1 LLNKIKALSMKKSNS
16 KKHLFFTLFVTFLAS
31 NLFSQLSLNGGLGT
45 LNGFG
50 VKKTFVGLNLG
61 LEYPRSNQTT
71 IYGRIAY
78 YVPRNNIDS
87 TQAYASAI
95 STTTFPY
102 TLPRNYTIS
111 TGYLTIE
118 GGTRNYLIN
127 GYDNGFSVYGG
138 STILLCV
145 NNIKKKF
152 ADWNYLY
159 NEADYE
165 NYGDS
170 KGTILNLGVGL
181 QGGLK
186 YTFPSIGS
194 IFLDFSGN
202 YLVIRQASNEMIGE
216 STNYPFD
223 SALLFTFNLG
233 FRKDF
238 Y

>member
-1 LLNKIKALSMKKSNS
+1 MKKSNS
-16 KKHLFFTLFVTFLAS
+16 KKYLFFILLVTFLAS

-50 VKKTFVGLNLG
+50 VKKTFFGLNLG
-61 LEYPRSNQTT
+61 LEYPKSNQTT
-71 IYGRIAY
+71 IFGRIAY
-78 YVPRNNIDS
+78 YIPRNEDDS

-102 TLPRNYTIS
+102 TLQRNYIVS

-118 GGTRNYLIN
+118 GGTRYYLLN
-127 GYDNGFSVYGG
+127 GYDNGFSIYGG
-138 STILLCV
+138 STILVCV
-145 NNIKKKF
+145 NKIKRNYG
-152 ADWNYLY
+152 DWNYTY
-159 NEADYE
+159 NEANYE
-165 NYGDS
+165 NYGDA

-186 YTFPSIGS
+186 YTFPSIGT
-194 IFLDFSGN
+194 FFCDFSGN
-202 YLVIRQASNEMIGE
+202 YLIIRQASNGVVNE
-216 STNYPFD
+216 STNYPFN
-223 SALLFTFNLG
+223 SAMLFTFNLG

>member
-1 LLNKIKALSMKKSNS
+1 MYKYLLP
-16 KKHLFFTLFVTFLAS
+16 LFFLV
-31 NLFSQLSLNGGLGT
+31 FSFSLSGQLSLNGGIGSLK
-45 LNGFG
+45 GFG

-61 LEYPRSNQTT
+61 LEYPRSNQATL
-71 IYGRIAY
+71 YGRISY
-78 YVPRNNIDS
+78 YIPRNEDDS

-102 TLPRNYTIS
+102 QLQRNYTVS
-111 TGYLTIE
+111 TGYLTVE
-118 GGTRNYLIN
+118 GGNRFYIIN
-127 GYDNGFSVYGG
+127 GYDNGFSFYGG
-138 STILLCV
+138 STVLLCV

-152 ADWNYLY
+152 ADWDYPY

-165 NYGDS
+165 NYGDN

-186 YTFPSIGS
+186 YTFPSIGT
-194 IFLDFSGN
+194 FFCDFSGN
-202 YLVIRQASNEMIGE
+202 YLVIRQASNEMVGE
-216 STNYPFD
+216 STNYPFE

>member
-1 LLNKIKALSMKKSNS
+1 MMNIKSIFFI
-16 KKHLFFTLFVTFLAS
+16 LFFSFLS
-31 NLFSQLSLNGGLGT
+31 SEFFSQISANAGLGT
-45 LNGFG
+45 INGFG
-50 VKKTFVGLNLG
+50 VKKTFVGLNMG

-152 ADWNYLY
+152 ADWNYSY

-194 IFLDFSGN
+194 IFFDFSGN

>member
-1 LLNKIKALSMKKSNS
+1 MKKSNS
-16 KKHLFFTLFVTFLAS
+16 KKYLFFILLVTFLAS

-50 VKKTFVGLNLG
+50 VKKTFFGLNLG
-61 LEYPRSNQTT
+61 LEYPKSNQTT
-71 IYGRIAY
+71 IFGRIAY
-78 YVPRNNIDS
+78 YIPRNEDDS

-102 TLPRNYTIS
+102 TLQRNYIVS

-118 GGTRNYLIN
+118 GGTRYYLLN
-127 GYDNGFSVYGG
+127 GYDNGFSIYGG
-138 STILLCV
+138 STILVCV
-145 NNIKKKF
+145 NKIKRNYG
-152 ADWNYLY
+152 DWNYTY
-159 NEADYE
+159 NEANYE
-165 NYGDS
+165 NYGDA

-186 YTFPSIGS
+186 YTFPSIGT
-194 IFLDFSGN
+194 FFCDLSGN
-202 YLVIRQASNEMIGE
+202 YLIIRQASNEMIGE

>member
-1 LLNKIKALSMKKSNS
+1 MKRSNS
-16 KKHLFFTLFVTFLAS
+16 KKYLFFILLVTFLAS

-50 VKKTFVGLNLG
+50 VKKTFFGLNLG
-61 LEYPRSNQTT
+61 LEYPKSNQTT
-71 IYGRIAY
+71 IFGRIAY
-78 YVPRNNIDS
+78 YIPRNEDDS

-102 TLPRNYTIS
+102 TLQRNYIVS

-118 GGTRNYLIN
+118 GGTRYYLLN
-127 GYDNGFSVYGG
+127 GYDNGFSIYGG
-138 STILLCV
+138 STILVCV
-145 NNIKKKF
+145 NKIKRNYG
-152 ADWNYLY
+152 DWNYTY
-159 NEADYE
+159 NEANYE
-165 NYGDS
+165 NYGDA

-186 YTFPSIGS
+186 YTFPSIGT
-194 IFLDFSGN
+194 FFCDLSGN
-202 YLVIRQASNEMIGE
+202 YLIIRQASNGVVNE
-216 STNYPFD
+216 STNYPFN
-223 SALLFTFNLG
+223 SAMLFTFNLG

>member
-1 LLNKIKALSMKKSNS
+1 MKKSNS

-61 LEYPRSNQTT
+61 LEYPRSNQATL
-71 IYGRIAY
+71 YGRISY
-78 YVPRNNIDS
+78 YIPRNEDDS

-102 TLPRNYTIS
+102 TLQRNYTIS
-111 TGYLTIE
+111 TGYLTVE
-118 GGTRNYLIN
+118 GGNRFYIIN
-127 GYDNGFSVYGG
+127 GYDNGFSFYGG
-138 STILLCV
+138 STVLLCV
-145 NNIKKKF
+145 NNVKKKF
-152 ADWNYLY
+152 ADWDYPY
-159 NEADYE
+159 DEADYQY
-165 NYGDS
+165 YGDS

-186 YTFPSIGS
+186 YTFPSIGT
-194 IFLDFSGN
+194 IFCDFSGN
-202 YLVIRQASNEMIGE
+202 YLIIRQASNGMVNET
-216 STNYPFD
+216 TNYPFE

>member
-1 LLNKIKALSMKKSNS
+1 MKNSNS
-16 KKHLFFTLFVTFLAS
+16 KKHLFFILLITFLAS

-78 YVPRNNIDS
+78 YIPRNNIDS
-87 TQAYASAI
+87 TLSYASAN

-102 TLPRNYTIS
+102 SLPRNYIVS
-111 TGYLTIE
+111 TAYLTIE

-127 GYDNGFSVYGG
+127 DYDNGFSVYGG

-152 ADWNYLY
+152 SEWNYPY

-170 KGTILNLGVGL
+170 KGTILNLGIGL

-194 IFLDFSGN
+194 IFCDFSGN
-202 YLVIRQASNEMIGE
+202 YLVIRQASNDMVGE

-223 SALLFTFNLG
+223 SVLLFTFNLG

>member
-1 LLNKIKALSMKKSNS
+1 MMNIKSIFFI
-16 KKHLFFTLFVTFLAS
+16 LFFSFLS
-31 NLFSQLSLNGGLGT
+31 SEFFSQISANAGLGT

-87 TQAYASAI
+87 TLSSAFAI
-95 STTTFPY
+95 STTTSPY
-102 TLPRNYTIS
+102 SLPRNYIVS

-138 STILLCV
+138 STVLLCV
-145 NNIKKKF
+145 NNIKNKF

-159 NEADYE
+159 NESDYE

>member
-1 LLNKIKALSMKKSNS
+1 MKKSNS
-16 KKHLFFTLFVTFLAS
+16 KKYLFFILLVTFLAS

-50 VKKTFVGLNLG
+50 VKKTFFGLNLG
-61 LEYPRSNQTT
+61 LEYPKSNQTT
-71 IYGRIAY
+71 IFGRIAY
-78 YVPRNNIDS
+78 YIPRNEDDS

-102 TLPRNYTIS
+102 TLQRNYIVS

-118 GGTRNYLIN
+118 GGTRYYLLN
-127 GYDNGFSVYGG
+127 GYDNGFSIYGG
-138 STILLCV
+138 STILVCV
-145 NNIKKKF
+145 NKIKRNYG
-152 ADWNYLY
+152 DWNYTY
-159 NEADYE
+159 NEANYE
-165 NYGDS
+165 NYGDA

-186 YTFPSIGS
+186 YTFPSIGT
-194 IFLDFSGN
+194 FFCDLSGN
-202 YLVIRQASNEMIGE
+202 YLIIRQASNGVVNE
-216 STNYPFD
+216 STNYPFN
-223 SALLFTFNLG
+223 SAMLFTFNLG

>member
-1 LLNKIKALSMKKSNS
+1 MYKYLLP
-16 KKHLFFTLFVTFLAS
+16 LFFLV
-31 NLFSQLSLNGGLGT
+31 FSFSLSGQLSLNGGIGSLK
-45 LNGFG
+45 GFG

-61 LEYPRSNQTT
+61 LEYPRSNQATL
-71 IYGRIAY
+71 YGRISY
-78 YVPRNNIDS
+78 YIPRNEDDS

-102 TLPRNYTIS
+102 TLQRNYTIS
-111 TGYLTIE
+111 TGYLTVE
-118 GGTRNYLIN
+118 GGNRFYIIN
-127 GYDNGFSVYGG
+127 GYDNGFSFYGG
-138 STILLCV
+138 STVLLCV
-145 NNIKKKF
+145 NNVKKKF
-152 ADWNYLY
+152 ADWDYPY
-159 NEADYE
+159 DEADYQ

-186 YTFPSIGS
+186 YTFPSFGT
-194 IFLDFSGN
+194 FFCDFSGN
-202 YLVIRQASNEMIGE
+202 YLIIRQASNGMVNET
-216 STNYPFD
+216 TNYPFE

>member
-1 LLNKIKALSMKKSNS
+1 MKKSNS
-16 KKHLFFTLFVTFLAS
+16 KKYHFFILFVTFLAS

-50 VKKTFVGLNLG
+50 VKKTFFGLNLG
-61 LEYPRSNQTT
+61 LEYPKSNQTT
-71 IYGRIAY
+71 IFGRIAY
-78 YVPRNNIDS
+78 YIPRNEDDS

-102 TLPRNYTIS
+102 TLQRNYIVS

-118 GGTRNYLIN
+118 GGTRYYLLN
-127 GYDNGFSVYGG
+127 GYDNGFSIYGG
-138 STILLCV
+138 STILVCV
-145 NNIKKKF
+145 NKIKRNYG
-152 ADWNYLY
+152 DWNYTY
-159 NEADYE
+159 NEANYE
-165 NYGDS
+165 NYGDA

-186 YTFPSIGS
+186 YTFPSIGT
-194 IFLDFSGN
+194 FFCDLSGN
-202 YLVIRQASNEMIGE
+202 YLIIRQASNGVVNE
-216 STNYPFD
+216 STNYPFN
-223 SALLFTFNLG
+223 SAMLFTFNLG

>member
-1 LLNKIKALSMKKSNS
+1 MKKSNS
-16 KKHLFFTLFVTFLAS
+16 KKYLFFILLVTFLAS

-50 VKKTFVGLNLG
+50 VKKTFFGLNLG
-61 LEYPRSNQTT
+61 LEYPKSNQTT
-71 IYGRIAY
+71 IFGRIAY
-78 YVPRNNIDS
+78 YIPRNEDDS

-95 STTTFPY
+95 STTTFPL
-102 TLPRNYTIS
+102 TLQRNYIVS

-118 GGTRNYLIN
+118 GGTRYYLLN

-152 ADWNYLY
+152 ADWNHLY
-159 NEADYE
+159 NESDYE

-186 YTFPSIGS
+186 YTFPSIGT
-194 IFLDFSGN
+194 FFCDLSGN
-202 YLVIRQASNEMIGE
+202 YLIIRQASNGVVNE
-216 STNYPFD
+216 STNYPFN
-223 SALLFTFNLG
+223 SAMLFTFNLG

>member
-1 LLNKIKALSMKKSNS
+1 MKKSNS
-16 KKHLFFTLFVTFLAS
+16 KKYLFFILFVTFLAS

-61 LEYPRSNQTT
+61 LEYPRSNQATL
-71 IYGRIAY
+71 YGRISY
-78 YVPRNNIDS
+78 YIPRNEDDS
-87 TQAYASAI
+87 IQAFFYEINNPS
-95 STTTFPY
+95 SS
-102 TLPRNYTIS
+102 LQRNYTIS
-111 TGYLTIE
+111 TGYLTVE
-118 GGTRNYLIN
+118 GGNRFYIIN
-127 GYDNGFSVYGG
+127 GYDNGFSFYGG
-138 STILLCV
+138 STVLLCV

-152 ADWNYLY
+152 ADWDYPN
-159 NEADYE
+159 NEAEYQY
-165 NYGDS
+165 YGDN

-186 YTFPSIGS
+186 YTFPSIGT
-194 IFLDFSGN
+194 FFCDFSGN
-202 YLVIRQASNEMIGE
+202 YLVVRKASNDVIYE
-216 STNYPFD
+216 STNYPFE

>member
-1 LLNKIKALSMKKSNS
+1 MMNIKSIFFI
-16 KKHLFFTLFVTFLAS
+16 LFFSFLS
-31 NLFSQLSLNGGLGT
+31 SDFFSQISANAGLGT
-45 LNGFG
+45 INGFG
-50 VKKTFVGLNLG
+50 VKKTFFGLNLG

-78 YVPRNNIDS
+78 YIPRNEDDS
-87 TQAYASAI
+87 IQAYASAI

-152 ADWNYLY
+152 ADWDYPY

-165 NYGDS
+165 NYGDN

-186 YTFPSIGS
+186 YTFPSIGT
-194 IFLDFSGN
+194 FFCDFSGN
-202 YLVIRQASNEMIGE
+202 YLVIRQASNEMVGE
-216 STNYPFD
+216 STNYPFE

>member
-1 LLNKIKALSMKKSNS
+1 MKKSNS
-16 KKHLFFTLFVTFLAS
+16 KKYLFFILLVTFLAS

-50 VKKTFVGLNLG
+50 VKKTFFGLNLG
-61 LEYPRSNQTT
+61 LEYPKSNQTT
-71 IYGRIAY
+71 IFGRIAY
-78 YVPRNNIDS
+78 YIPRNEDDS

-102 TLPRNYTIS
+102 TLQRNYIVS

-118 GGTRNYLIN
+118 GGTRYYLLN
-127 GYDNGFSVYGG
+127 GYDNGFSIYGG
-138 STILLCV
+138 STILVCV
-145 NNIKKKF
+145 NKIKRNYG
-152 ADWNYLY
+152 DWNYTY
-159 NEADYE
+159 NEANYE
-165 NYGDS
+165 NYGDA

-186 YTFPSIGS
+186 YTFPSIGT
-194 IFLDFSGN
+194 FFCDFSGN
-202 YLVIRQASNEMIGE
+202 YLVVRKASNDVIYE

>member
-1 LLNKIKALSMKKSNS
+1 MKKSNS

-50 VKKTFVGLNLG
+50 AKKTFYGFNLG
-61 LEYPRSNQTT
+61 LEYPKSNQTT

-78 YVPRNNIDS
+78 YIPRNNSDS
-87 TQAYASAI
+87 TLSYASAI

-102 TLPRNYTIS
+102 TLQRNYIVS

-118 GGTRNYLIN
+118 GGTRYYLLN
-127 GYDNGFSVYGG
+127 GYDNGFSIYGG
-138 STILLCV
+138 STILVCV
-145 NNIKKKF
+145 NKIKRNYS
-152 ADWNYLY
+152 DWKYTY
-159 NEADYE
+159 NEANYE
-165 NYGDS
+165 NYGDA

-186 YTFPSIGS
+186 YTFPSIGT
-194 IFLDFSGN
+194 FFCDFSGN
-202 YLVIRQASNEMIGE
+202 YLIIRQASNGMVNE
-216 STNYPFD
+216 STNYPFN
-223 SALLFTFNLG
+223 SAMLFTFNLG

>member
-1 LLNKIKALSMKKSNS
+1 MKKSNS
-16 KKHLFFTLFVTFLAS
+16 KKYLFFILLVTFLAS

-50 VKKTFVGLNLG
+50 VKKTFFGLNLG
-61 LEYPRSNQTT
+61 LEYPKSNQTT
-71 IYGRIAY
+71 IFGRIAY
-78 YVPRNNIDS
+78 YIPRNEDDS

-102 TLPRNYTIS
+102 TLQRNYIVS

-118 GGTRNYLIN
+118 GGTRYYLLN
-127 GYDNGFSVYGG
+127 GYDNGFSIYGG
-138 STILLCV
+138 STILVCV
-145 NNIKKKF
+145 NKIKRNYG
-152 ADWNYLY
+152 DWNYTY
-159 NEADYE
+159 NEANYE
-165 NYGDS
+165 NYGDA

-186 YTFPSIGS
+186 YTFPSIGT
-194 IFLDFSGN
+194 FFCDLSGN
-202 YLVIRQASNEMIGE
+202 YLIIRQASNGMVNE
-216 STNYPFD
+216 STNYPFN
-223 SALLFTFNLG
+223 SAMLFTFNLG

>member
-1 LLNKIKALSMKKSNS
+1 MKKSNS

-50 VKKTFVGLNLG
+50 VKKTFFGLNLG
-61 LEYPRSNQTT
+61 LEYPKSNQTT

-78 YVPRNNIDS
+78 YIPRNNIDS
-87 TQAYASAI
+87 TNGFVEAKDPF
-95 STTTFPY
+95 TTVPFS
-102 TLPRNYTIS
+102 LARNYIVS
-111 TGYLTIE
+111 TGYLTVE
-118 GGTRNYLIN
+118 GGNRFYIIN
-127 GYDNGFSVYGG
+127 GYDNGFSFYGG
-138 STILLCV
+138 STVLLCV

-152 ADWNYLY
+152 ADWDYPY
-159 NEADYE
+159 DEAEYQ

-186 YTFPSIGS
+186 YTFPGS
-194 IFLDFSGN
+194 GTIFFDFSGN
-202 YLVIRQASNEMIGE
+202 YLVVRKASNDVIYE

-233 FRKDF
+233 IRKDF

>member
-1 LLNKIKALSMKKSNS
+1 MKKSNS
-16 KKHLFFTLFVTFLAS
+16 KKYLFFILLVTFLAS

-71 IYGRIAY
+71 IYGRLAY
-78 YVPRNNIDS
+78 YIPRNNEDS
-87 TQAYASAI
+87 INVTVY
-95 STTTFPY
+95 STTTSPY
-102 TLPRNYTIS
+102 SHERNYMVS
-111 TGYLTIE
+111 TGYLTLE
-118 GGTRNYLIN
+118 GGTRSYLIN
-127 GYDNGFSVYGG
+127 GYDNGFSIYGG

-145 NNIKKKF
+145 NKIKRNYE
-152 ADWNYLY
+152 DWKYPE
-159 NEADYE
+159 NESDFE
-165 NYGDS
+165 NYGDT

-186 YTFPSIGS
+186 YTFPSIGT
-194 IFLDFSGN
+194 FFCDFSGN
-202 YLVIRQASNEMIGE
+202 YLVIRQASNEMVGE
-216 STNYPFD
+216 STNYPFN
-223 SALLFTFNLG
+223 SAMLFTFNLG

>member
-1 LLNKIKALSMKKSNS
+1 MMNIKSIFFI
-16 KKHLFFTLFVTFLAS
+16 LFFSFLS
-31 NLFSQLSLNGGLGT
+31 SEFFSQISANAGLGT

>member
-1 LLNKIKALSMKKSNS
+1 MMNIKSIFFI
-16 KKHLFFTLFVTFLAS
+16 LFFSFLS
-31 NLFSQLSLNGGLGT
+31 SDFFSQISANAGLGT
-45 LNGFG
+45 INGFG

-78 YVPRNNIDS
+78 YVPRNQDS
-87 TQAYASAI
+87 TQAYSSAI

-102 TLPRNYTIS
+102 TLPRNYIIS

-152 ADWNYLY
+152 ADWNYPNY
-159 NEADYE
+159 NEAEYQ
-165 NYGDS
+165 NYGDN

-186 YTFPSIGS
+186 YTFPSIGT
-194 IFLDFSGN
+194 FFCDFSGN
-202 YLVIRQASNEMIGE
+202 YLVVRQASNDLIYE
-216 STNYPFD
+216 STNYPMQ
-223 SALLFTFNLG
+223 SGILFTFNFG
-233 FRKDF
+233 YRKDF